1 MEFGLYLR
9 SFLTDRSRPL
19 YEQIDELVEICHV
32 ARDSG
37 FSAVTMPQHWVS
49 HPTIWPQPF
58 QVLARLAPETG
69 DMRLLTGIVLLPL
82 HNPVQMAE
90 DVATLDHICR
100 GRLTF
105 GVGIGYRETELG
117 AVGATRRDRV
127 PRLAESIEIMKQLWS
142 GEEVTYEG
150 RYLDGTRC
158 QDGLRPHAAAAPAD
172 MDSVS
177 ERRRSAPLRAHR
189 GRVLHR
195 PAGGILGPR
204 RSGGHLPGGACT
216 ASGNGPGRL
225 ALTRGVAYGKDKA
238 TAAAEAQE
246 AAASSYKMY
255 STWNMQEDTMLK
267 INIDSDSQVE
277 DWAVTGNGDDCL
289 EQFAAIAEHGIDYV
303 GMTFYNLPKT
313 LEARKEYL
321 QSFAENVIRRS
332 P

>member
-9 SFLTDRSRPL
+9 SFLTDRTRPL

-82 HNPVQMAE
+82 HNPVQVAE

-127 PRLAESIEIMKQLWS
+127 PRLTESIEIMKQLWS
-142 GEEVTYEG
+142 A
-150 RYLDGTRC
+150 TR
-158 QDGLRPHAAAAPAD
+158 
-172 MDSVS
+172 
-177 ERRRSAPLRAHR
+177 
-189 GRVLHR
+189 
-195 PAGGILGPR
+195 
-204 RSGGHLPGGACT
+204 
-216 ASGNGPGRL
+216 
-225 ALTRGVAYGKDKA
+225 
-238 TAAAEAQE
+238 
-246 AAASSYKMY
+246 
-255 STWNMQEDTMLK
+255 
-267 INIDSDSQVE
+267 
-277 DWAVTGNGDDCL
+277 
-289 EQFAAIAEHGIDYV
+289 
-303 GMTFYNLPKT
+303 
-313 LEARKEYL
+313 
-321 QSFAENVIRRS
+321 
-332 P
+332 

>member
-1 MEFGLYLR
+1 VV
-9 SFLTDRSRPL
+9 D
-19 YEQIDELVEICHV
+19 
-32 ARDSG
+32 A
-37 FSAVTMPQHWVS
+37 
-49 HPTIWPQPF
+49 
-58 QVLARLAPETG
+58 
-69 DMRLLTGIVLLPL
+69 
-82 HNPVQMAE
+82 
-90 DVATLDHICR
+90 
-100 GRLTF
+100 
-105 GVGIGYRETELG
+105 YRE
-117 AVGATRRDRV
+117 
-127 PRLAESIEIMKQLWS
+127 
-142 GEEVTYEG
+142 
-150 RYLDGTRC
+150 
-158 QDGLRPHAAAAPAD
+158 
-172 MDSVS
+172 
-177 ERRRSAPLRAHR
+177 ERA
-189 GRVLHR
+189 
-195 PAGGILGPR
+195 
-204 RSGGHLPGGACT
+204 

-267 INIDSDSQVE
+267 INIDSDSKVE